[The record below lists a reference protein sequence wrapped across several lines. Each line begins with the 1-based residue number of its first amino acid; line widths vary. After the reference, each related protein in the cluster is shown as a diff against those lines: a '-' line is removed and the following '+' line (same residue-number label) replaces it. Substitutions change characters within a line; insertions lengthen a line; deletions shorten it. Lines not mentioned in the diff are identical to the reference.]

1 MTMKG
6 AGGVLKATMQKSWEA
21 ICKAGR
27 GVNMPAGGYS
37 VRLPAEIVGR
47 TDRILWDLLPQE
59 PVPTSC
65 RGLAEDEE
73 QDVLNSME
81 EELLLKMDV
90 KINVKG
96 ASNRSLRQRRP
107 TKLRRLVVVGA
118 INVSRLASCL
128 LEAGHV
134 VTKVETFNWKPEAEA
149 VRELVA
155 SVEAVV
161 MNTAPDGVIFQLL
174 DNVLYM
180 AKKLDGSTGHH
191 VKGSDG
197 VYHVPGELILA
208 AKDVQYNVYNMIKP
222 VLCHFSKLRGGN
234 LLADGYPARRKS
246 SFK

>member
-1 MTMKG
+1 MRTMKG

-90 KINVKG
+90 KINIKG
-96 ASNRSLRQRRP
+96 ASNRSLGR
-107 TKLRRLVVVGA
+107 
-118 INVSRLASCL
+118 
-128 LEAGHV
+128 
-134 VTKVETFNWKPEAEA
+134 
-149 VRELVA
+149 
-155 SVEAVV
+155 
-161 MNTAPDGVIFQLL
+161 NTHPQQA
-174 DNVLYM
+174 
-180 AKKLDGSTGHH
+180 
-191 VKGSDG
+191 
-197 VYHVPGELILA
+197 
-208 AKDVQYNVYNMIKP
+208 
-222 VLCHFSKLRGGN
+222 
-234 LLADGYPARRKS
+234 
-246 SFK
+246 